1 MTITCVRLK
10 PLHPNIS
17 IHILHTVL
25 CTFPK
30 VLTRRISLTI
40 NSIFCCGLFPLFSW
54 PPRVIQRW
62 YCKEKLDVSQSWGG
76 GGKGLILINPSGWGG
91 DLMVNFF
98 PINDNTSIIR
108 LKLLVWSESKHF
120 TCSFFSRFKI
130 KSFWFANSVQF
141 VTYTI
146 NYRDAYRQYLSAS
159 CWLVFQ
165 NINCSLSSAPHRPWI
180 AVLRVIRQKYLER
193 NPGLVK
199 YNDTSKLKLSNK
211 QVMVILKLVR

>member
-1 MTITCVRLK
+1 MFSLNIRQW
-10 PLHPNIS
+10 PLHVF
-17 IHILHTVL
+17 VL
-25 CTFPK
+25 SLYT
-30 VLTRRISLTI
+30 LTSV
-40 NSIFCCGLFPLFSW
+40 SIFCILFSAHF
-54 PPRVIQRW
+54 QRCW
-62 YCKEKLDVSQSWGG
+62 QGEFLKQSIAN
-76 GGKGLILINPSGWGG
+76 L
-91 DLMVNFF
+91 F
-98 PINDNTSIIR
+98 PINDNTSIIH